1 MCVYGYT
8 LVPRVCLSKVKLL
21 PLALCADVFEGDETD
36 YEPVKESESPKFIV
50 CNYTNYLI

>member
-1 MCVYGYT
+1 MRVYGHT
-8 LVPRVCLSKVKLL
+8 LIPRICLSNVKLL

-36 YEPVKESESPKFIV
+36 HEPVKESESPKFIV